1 MGNEILKMIRLAR
14 KHPTRPFYKSFTP
27 LSVLPA
33 GDWDWTFERVKCDF
47 VISLIEAKGVPWL
60 DIKRAFK
67 RNRHVFYDC
76 YVAKARVIVGKY
88 KSKKEMTLA
97 DRLL

>member
-1 MGNEILKMIRLAR
+1 MPNEILKMIRLAR
-14 KHPTRPFYKSFTP
+14 KHPDRPFYKSFTP
-27 LSVLPA
+27 LSILPA

-47 VISLIEAKGVPWL
+47 VISLIEAKGVPWR

-76 YVAKARVIVGKY
+76 HVAKARVIVGKY
-88 KSKKEMTLA
+88 KSRKPYGLA
-97 DRLL
+97 DMFV